1 MEILA
6 GFLLG
11 LLGSFHCVGMCGPLV
26 LALPYK
32 AGSNFVIS
40 RLVYNSGRVITYSL
54 LGLLFGLIGS
64 RLDMIGLQQ
73 IVSISLG
80 VIILLSVFVPGSY
93 KANLSGKLG
102 LYRPIGI
109 LKSSLAKLFKNH
121 SDTTMLSIGI
131 LNGLL
136 PCGFVYI
143 AISGAIAIGDAGSS
157 MIFMA
162 MFGVGTMPI
171 MLGVSLIG
179 TKINLTL
186 RQKLSRLVPALSV
199 LLAVVFILRGLNLG
213 IPYISP
219 KLENKTATE
228 EIKCH

>member
-1 MEILA
+1 
-6 GFLLG
+6 
-11 LLGSFHCVGMCGPLV
+11 
-26 LALPYK
+26 
-32 AGSNFVIS
+32 
-40 RLVYNSGRVITYSL
+40 
-54 LGLLFGLIGS
+54 
-64 RLDMIGLQQ
+64 MIGLQQ
-73 IVSISLG
+73 IVSVSLG

-93 KANLSGKLG
+93 KSNLSGKLG
-102 LYRPIGI
+102 LYKLITL
-109 LKSSLAKLFKNH
+109 LKTSLAKLFKDH
-121 SDTTMLSIGI
+121 SGASMLGIGI

-143 AISGAIAIGDAGSS
+143 ALSGAIAIGDTVSS
-157 MIFMA
+157 MVFMA
-162 MFGVGTMPI
+162 MFGVGTLPI

-199 LLAVVFILRGLNLG
+199 LLAIVFILRGLNLG

-219 KLENKTATE
+219 KLENKSAAE